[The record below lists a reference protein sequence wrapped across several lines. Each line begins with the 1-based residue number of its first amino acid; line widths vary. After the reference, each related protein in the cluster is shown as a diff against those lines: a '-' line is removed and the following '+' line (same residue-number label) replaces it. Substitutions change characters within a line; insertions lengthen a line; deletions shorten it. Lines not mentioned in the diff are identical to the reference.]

1 MANRINTEKNN
12 NIYEIGFSV
21 QSILN
26 LNKEQMN
33 KLYNKINEVNVS
45 TLIFD
50 NLNLYEIEKYRQI
63 EIDTVSNFLEKNN
76 SEISNKIPEDSNKE
90 NIIIELTKKD
100 FIKGEIE
107 IIKK

>member
-1 MANRINTEKNN
+1 MVNRINTEKNN
-12 NIYEIGFSV
+12 NIYEIGISV

-63 EIDTVSNFLEKNN
+63 EIDTVSKFLEKNN
-76 SEISNKIPEDSNKE
+76 SEISNKI
-90 NIIIELTKKD
+90 IIIVITYMTNIYESRDKKW
-100 FIKGEIE
+100 ILN
-107 IIKK
+107 